1 MWRKGTTNFHAVA
14 LQPPGSR
21 YLAMPGKGGSV
32 PCYNEWKKGRCKGR
46 KQESNLNQE
55 GGPTF
60 RVITAY
66 YFLLIENSLL
76 HQSKV
81 GPGGHR

>member
-1 MWRKGTTNFHAVA
+1 MQWHCSHLAVDISQCLAREVQFHAIMN
-14 LQPPGSR
+14 G
-21 YLAMPGKGGSV
+21 
-32 PCYNEWKKGRCKGR
+32 KKGVAKA
-46 KQESNLNQE
+46 ESKNPHLNQE